1 MEEVEGALPVEV
13 KLTGKAGVFLISEP
27 KETTSSSTQS
37 RLKFEY
43 ELSKVIRSQD
53 WDACVENAD
62 SPNQQFFSI
71 GNVSNQYFDLI
82 FFLCS
87 SKFLILYFYSFIVGC
102 CQCG

>member
-27 KETTSSSTQS
+27 KETTSTSAQS

-43 ELSKVIRSQD
+43 ELSKAIRHLD
-53 WDACVENAD
+53 WDSCVEEAD

-71 GNVSNQYFDLI
+71 GNVNS
-82 FFLCS
+82 
-87 SKFLILYFYSFIVGC
+87 
-102 CQCG
+102 